1 MAGGIYAGIDIGS
14 LSSEALLLGEDGVLT
29 YSIMNT
35 GAHPQ
40 RAAQRCME
48 EVLTKAGLDEKAVS
62 VVVATGYGRVRVPFA
77 TKQVTE
83 ITCHAKGAYFLFPGT
98 RTVID
103 IGGQDSKVITLND
116 RGGIADFMMND
127 KCAAGTGRFLEVM
140 AAALET
146 DLLDMGR
153 RSLEAKKGVS
163 ISSMCTVF
171 AESEVISLIAEG
183 YKKGEI
189 IRGLHEAIS
198 RRIFSMT
205 KRLRVREEITFCGGV
220 AKNQGIAETLKGFFG
235 MQINIP
241 EEPQIVGALG
251 AALCAKE
258 IARKGDPSKPI
269 SASFVYRD
277 RGQDSPAR

>member
-1 MAGGIYAGIDIGS
+1 MTEKIYAGIDIGS

-29 YSIMNT
+29 YSIMST

-40 RAAQRCME
+40 KAAHVCLDE
-48 EVLTKAGLDEKAVS
+48 ALTKADLDEKAVS
-62 VVVATGYGRVRVPFA
+62 VVVATGYGRIRVPFA

-103 IGGQDSKVITLND
+103 IGGQDSKIITLNK
-116 RGGIADFMMND
+116 RGGITDFMMND

-146 DLLDMGR
+146 ELVNMGK
-153 RSLEAKKGVS
+153 RSLEAKNGVS

-183 YKKGEI
+183 YHKAEI

-198 RRIFSMT
+198 RRIYSMAR
-205 KRLRVREEITFCGGV
+205 RLQVKEEITFGGGV
-220 AKNQGIAETLKGFFG
+220 AKNQGIAETLKGLFG

-241 EEPQIVGALG
+241 DEPQIVGALG
-251 AALCAKE
+251 AALCARD
-258 IARKGDPSKPI
+258 IALKSDHSESI
-269 SASFVYRD
+269 SNSFVYRN
-277 RGQDSPAR
+277 RGQGSPAR

>member
-1 MAGGIYAGIDIGS
+1 MDGAIYAGIDIGS
-14 LSSEALLLGEDGVLT
+14 LSSEAVLLGEDGILA

-40 RAAQRCME
+40 RAAQGCLE
-48 EVLTKAGLDEKAVS
+48 EALTKASLDKKAVS
-62 VVVATGYGRVRVPFA
+62 VVVATGYGRIRVPFA

-83 ITCHAKGAYFLFPGT
+83 ITCHAKGAYFIFPGT

-103 IGGQDSKVITLND
+103 IGGQDSKAITLND
-116 RGGIADFMMND
+116 QGGVTDFVMND

-146 DLLDMGR
+146 ELVDMGR

-163 ISSMCTVF
+163 ISSICTVF

-189 IRGLHEAIS
+189 IKGLHESIS
-198 RRIFSMT
+198 RRIFSMI
-205 KRLRVREEITFCGGV
+205 KRLRVREEITFGGGV
-220 AKNQGIAETLKGFFG
+220 AKNQGIAEILKELFG

-241 EEPQIVGALG
+241 QEPQIVGALG

-258 IARKGDPSKPI
+258 IALKS
-269 SASFVYRD
+269 
-277 RGQDSPAR
+277 DSYKSI